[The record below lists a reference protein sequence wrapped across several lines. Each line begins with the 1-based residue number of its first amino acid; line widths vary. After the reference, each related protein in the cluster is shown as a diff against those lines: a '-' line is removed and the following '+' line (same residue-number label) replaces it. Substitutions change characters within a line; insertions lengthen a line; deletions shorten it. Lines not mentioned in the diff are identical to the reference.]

1 MHSKFI
7 KRILALFLAI
17 ILAFSLFPPMA
28 TATDMSEDAPGTIS
42 LVNALTENE
51 AIAPATQVINPLLP
65 QAEAMHVD
73 DTAFVLGGGNGFL
86 DPAHGVWNTATSFPV
101 ATQRAPQHGGAATI
115 TNATARVL
123 WDDNNLYV
131 RVEWTR
137 NVTAGATTGMDGW
150 ITTGNAHEQDCVEI
164 WLSEMNHR
172 GARGSMGAQFR
183 VGVNGNI
190 SGDQFGSVTVANG
203 YSHAWNAV
211 ARRNVQQTFSQV
223 DSVGNATV
231 TAAVPFRTNQNITL
245 EDGLLVGFDI
255 SINGQAGPGGAH
267 RAVYGWGDPVDNN
280 WNSTENFGQLIL
292 DGGGTF
298 FPRLG
303 GASNLQF
310 APVGASQG
318 RMSWA
323 PVPDAVA
330 YRVYVG
336 GAPANWEAGGPAL
349 VNAPATHFYVQDLGL
364 SGTPTDLHDHTIQ
377 IRPIAD
383 PAAHRDGPLS
393 PVQSVT
399 IPLGQ
404 LPANVLYSMR
414 HDPELQDIDASG
426 GPVQI
431 AGAPHLGYTVDGTPL
446 FGGGTP
452 TYLTTSPIAST
463 VLTVEEHNGM
473 NSIRVSD
480 RAVRYAGLDLRL
492 RPLHLQNT
500 VPAPGTA
507 YTYTVTFT
515 GRAIGPIPPG
525 TVMQMDGIN
534 PNWSQ
539 QSSNIAGSANI
550 PANPTPG
557 LEHPF
562 TMSANLS
569 AFQAYDR
576 MHARVWTSLQGQHV
590 EFIIDNVTLHHNIPP
605 AGSTLSR
612 WTPTTHMTF
621 ASFQDPQAGE
631 QALFTPTRAGGAN
644 WFWNPNNVIQA
655 DINPA
660 DVPAATRADAYSA
673 PVPLEGAGIRLT
685 LPEPLTL
692 GTTWQLDYEVW
703 VPATHGPTA
712 PFPQILINRD
722 VFATN
727 RHTGAPMETI
737 DFHNQQPTFNA
748 FILPDI
754 PQAEYADLWAIPT
767 GEWVQRSITLP
778 TRSRAPLS
786 NHIETIDFVFS
797 GDIQPAEWRI
807 RNIEISYLNPTI
819 APPLSL
825 PHWDMELPSLN
836 ETFEPFWQWGNIYCV
851 SWQMMRGNTI
861 EHFVQQY
868 SIVTAEN
875 WHKPDELAT
884 VGAGSDVPFPGAGY
898 LRPGVTESIVFDR
911 SDRVV
916 RFAIENDLTLHGHT
930 LQWHSQSPRWLTENA
945 DGTFLHRT
953 EARENLRWWI
963 RTIANHYNEH
973 PEFGIAAGGPGADIF
988 ASWDV
993 INEVVGTTLAGAT
1006 ANGTNQNPADWRPGD
1021 WRESLRAPGVG
1032 VNKWRI
1038 AFANFEP
1045 GDVPTG
1051 ETWHE
1056 SDFVYYTYVYARYY
1070 FPAAMLFYNDYN
1082 EQQIGKRR
1090 VIANMIWGVNERWA
1104 ADYDNNPEAD
1114 STMTLEA
1121 YIEDGRRLLIE
1132 AFGLQQHFSTV
1143 AAAPGHL
1150 GQFTDLRRAFELYSS
1165 LGVRLAVTEWDSNI
1179 TSMAQQAEHWRQ
1191 LTSLY
1196 LEFADYL
1203 DVVINWGKAGIHS
1216 WRPTPPPVAFDNA
1229 YDPQPNFWSVI
1240 EVGEQ
1245 ARQAPEIAPAAAV
1258 HSAGLNQAFSLQLGV
1273 THPIF
1278 RPADRPWTN
1287 QVPLEIV
1294 SHTLAGS
1301 GLAID
1306 ENGLIS
1312 GTPTQTGTFTV
1323 TVSAETPHVNAV
1335 TTRTFT
1341 ILVLDIPQTAEVTFM
1356 RNHDPA
1362 DDTVHT
1368 TQSVLVT
1375 GNASAPHPAP
1385 AAPVGYRFN
1394 GWALDRAGLQPFNFG
1409 TGITAD
1415 MNLYAR
1421 WISATTRELPLE
1433 INFRPGNWAYHED
1446 MFTPGADV
1454 MMEQA
1459 VGHGSGDNHFLRVT
1473 NTLPDQH
1480 RLRRD
1485 PAQNS
1490 VRITF
1495 DEPLPAGNLYEI
1507 RFDIFIPTVPGLT
1520 FSLPGVNFNEF
1531 QANRFSWPL
1540 VNPPGTITATDP
1552 NGTGF
1557 AGPNSTAYT
1566 PQGRWVE
1573 YVMHTPGMGLVD
1585 GEMRRFTLES
1595 IYTMDIRFHTNTAP
1609 GGDAPPPGGAR
1620 MIPGVWHLDNIRVTL
1635 LEEVTT
1641 LPTVPSTV
1649 PSTGWDAALA
1659 VPSLAEAWEDYFPI
1673 GNIAEPFQLGDEF
1686 TDMFTHHFNF
1696 VTPENV
1702 MKPIYHSFGICGDT
1716 DTLIADFTQVDQFL
1730 DWAEDNDI
1738 PVQAHTLVWHSGQS
1752 PWFLNQNE
1760 DGSPLTRA
1768 QAQRNMEIFI
1778 RDFVGHTEGRVAAWD
1793 VVNEVVNPPGGFTVP
1808 ASITAGQPPG
1818 VLNFDAVGPN
1828 WWQGGLRDWSP
1839 WQVAYSTGVATAPP
1853 NVDGRPLHPSDY
1865 IYDAFVFTRLA
1876 DPSAIL
1882 YYNDYNEINNTRTIV
1897 TSQMVLELNNRW
1909 ADDPRNTD
1917 VGRPLIEVIGM
1928 QGHFWAGRPNPTT
1941 GLMTGGAPAIG
1952 HDSLAAVETAI
1963 LRYTLTAGVYTSVT
1977 ELDAPIGNWG
1987 SWGGATWGRVQ
1998 AESQLLTPLEE
2009 MQQAIFY
2016 ARLMELYR
2024 THADSITRVTL
2035 WGVSDNLHWRHQ
2047 GMPVLFD
2054 YFQQPKLAFDA
2065 FLDPTGFLADNT
2077 FDVRFM
2083 RNDGTTDIHVERQ
2096 VLWGTTIAPVLANSG
2111 GFQPGTGGAAGVAN
2125 PVREGHLF
2133 RGWGIRNESGN
2144 IVMNNAANNGWNFG
2158 NAIGF
2163 HEGPTTFYAIWTS
2176 ETFPIEV
2183 TFAPGDRADF
2193 GEMFNPGPPGMG
2205 QTASTVSWVT
2215 GPGAGYDDNYALR
2228 INRGS
2233 NFAAAQNTVRIT
2245 PPFPLPAGY
2254 TYEFRAMIYVPIE
2267 GNAGRSTPRGGANT
2281 VVHPLVTPNGSGG
2294 GGQGGGGRP
2303 TINANYHWIP
2313 MGEWVE
2319 FVVDIRPQFVEGVIT
2334 FFDFRP
2340 GGSNAANMPDVWYI
2354 DDIRIT
2360 QDQQNL
2366 GRVDHRTELWTLHPG
2381 DLPSLSQAHTN
2392 YFPIGSIVEPAQIGA
2407 QDPHGYMRDHF
2418 AFHYDQV
2425 TAENAMKPQ
2434 GWGGPPAAPFP
2445 ATGGAG
2451 QIEAWAA
2458 ANNLDLHGH
2467 TLIWHS
2473 QSPSWPV
2480 PGNAVTHYL
2489 HAQERMQLYIDTVV
2503 ERFADSV
2510 TGWDVLNEVFW
2521 YNTDGPLVDPRIT
2534 GDWRQG
2540 LRSWDIVEPG
2550 VGNGG
2555 TGGSGSRWLRSY
2567 NVASVVPNPDY
2578 GVVAGAPATIEVR
2591 PDCPSDYIY
2600 DAFVFTRL
2608 ALIANGRGE
2617 VLSYYNDFNEEIAPK
2632 RYSIAMMVEELNNRW
2647 IMDPRN
2653 TDPGRP
2659 LIDVIGMQAHFWT
2672 GWIDPVD
2679 VQASIDAFVQAFEN
2693 TSDHFDYLAAQPA
2706 NATRFAGVTNRIVPR
2721 LSVTELDLV
2730 QGTYYNQHNGRRLT
2744 ESQEMSQAVLYAQL
2758 FQIYRAHAD
2767 IIESVTF
2774 WGREDD
2780 HGWRANG
2787 MPLLFDTYYQPKLA
2801 FWAVIDPDA
2810 FLARPDVVA
2819 FMATSPATITFNPN
2833 GGVAG
2838 TESLTVRYGK
2848 AVDRAEIENPTRAEH
2863 TFLGWSFTPTP
2874 SPASPGLPAAPFA
2887 LSSFHVHN
2895 TADITLYA
2903 IWAEE
2908 TYHDVTFVDID
2919 DADDSEV
2926 IRIRGGD
2933 ALNPDLIPE
2942 VSREGYML
2950 QGWTATPGGT
2960 VITDWSAVIIT
2971 GSTTFYPVWN
2981 AITVVLAPISVTVN
2995 DGDPVA
3001 TATVSGTATSAITL
3015 DTADLPAGVT
3025 AAVNQ
3030 EIGVITVTGVRPS
3043 TDVPPIAGT
3052 FEIEVTR
3059 GGVTE
3064 TLAVTVNLTT
3074 TWVAPTL
3081 TLVPPTVTINNGNRT
3096 ATSAVGGTVTGT
3108 IALNTTN
3115 LPAGVTAAVNQE
3127 TGVITVT
3134 GVRPSTDV
3142 PPIAGTFEI
3151 EVTRGGVTETLA
3163 VTVNLTTTWVAPTL
3177 TLVPPTVTVNN
3188 GNPVATTTVI
3198 GTATGT
3204 ITLDTTDLPAG
3215 VTATVNQDIGTGM
3228 ITVTGV
3234 RPSTDVPPIAGTFEI
3249 GVTRGGVTETL
3260 AVTVNLTTTWV
3271 APTLTLAPDAVT
3283 VNNGNLV
3290 AASTI
3295 GGTATGNI
3303 TLDTTDLPAGVTAAV
3318 NQETGVITVTG
3329 VRPSTDVP
3337 PIAGTFEIEVT
3348 RGGVTE
3354 TLAVTV
3360 NLTTTWAPIEVEYE
3374 MHPAYIFGNAQ
3385 GYFQPGENATRAH
3398 VATILARVKLLE
3410 FEQGIEALPAGMEV
3424 FDAFADVNEGDW
3436 FYYYIAWA
3444 YDAGLVE
3451 GFNGYFR
3458 PDDYITREELAAI
3471 MVRTLD
3477 AYEETAGELPFD
3489 DAALISDWALH
3500 YVYTAFNEGLVIGNG
3515 RNFNPLGYSIR
3526 ADVATIANRILG
3538 RIDSWDALNAAEVV
3552 NRQHAFRFPDV
3563 AATAWYYPSI
3573 LAAAND
3579 HRLTRDD
3586 DDAIDW
3592 KYFIR
3597 QVTP

>member
-1 MHSKFI
+1 MYSKL
-7 KRILALFLAI
+7 KRRALALFLAVI
-17 ILAFSLFPPMA
+17 MALSLAVPGFA
-28 TATDMSEDAPGTIS
+28 ADTSEETLETIS
-42 LVNALTENE
+42 LVDALTEIE
-51 AIAPATQVINPLLP
+51 AITPATQVINPLLP
-65 QAEAMHVD
+65 QAFAVHVD
-73 DTAFVLGGGNGFL
+73 DNAFVLGGGNGFL
-86 DPAHGVWNTATSFPV
+86 DNNHPLWQTAASFPI
-101 ATQRAPQHGGAATI
+101 AQNRAPQHDGAATI
-115 TNATARVL
+115 TNAAARVL

-164 WLSEMNHR
+164 WLSETNHR

-190 SGDQFGSVTVANG
+190 SGDQFGTVTVANG

-223 DSVGNATV
+223 DSVGNAIV

-245 EDGLLVGFDI
+245 GDGLLVGFDI

-267 RAVYGWGDPVDNN
+267 RAVFGWGDPADNN
-280 WNSTENFGQLIL
+280 WNSTENFGQLTL

-303 GASNLQF
+303 GAGNIQF

-330 YRVYVG
+330 YRIYVG
-336 GAPANWEAGGPAL
+336 GVPANWAAGGSAL
-349 VNAPATHFYVQDLGL
+349 VNAPATHFYVQALGL
-364 SGTPTDLHDHTIQ
+364 SGTPAELHTHTIQ
-377 IRPIAD
+377 IRPIAN

-393 PVQSVT
+393 PVQSIT
-399 IPLGQ
+399 IPIGQ

-414 HDPELQDIDASG
+414 HDPELQGIDASG

-431 AGAPHLGYTVDGTPL
+431 AGAPHLGYTLDGTPL

-500 VPAPGTA
+500 VPAPAPGTA

-539 QSSNIAGSANI
+539 QSSSIAGSANI

-562 TMSANLS
+562 TISGNLS

-576 MHARVWTSLQGQHV
+576 MHARIWTSLQGQHV
-590 EFIIDNVTLHHNIPP
+590 EFIVDDVTLHHNVPP
-605 AGSTLSR
+605 AGSALSR
-612 WTPTTHMTF
+612 WTPTTHMAF
-621 ASFQDPQAGE
+621 ASFQNPQAGE
-631 QALFTPTRAGGAN
+631 QDLFTPTRTGGAN
-644 WFWNPNNVIQA
+644 WVWGTDNVIQA
-655 DINPA
+655 GINPA
-660 DVPAATRADAYSA
+660 AVPAATRADAYSA
-673 PVPLEGAGIRLT
+673 PVALEGAGIRLT

-692 GTTWQLDYEVW
+692 GTTWQLNYEVW
-703 VPATHGPTA
+703 VPAAHGSTA

-722 VFATN
+722 ALATN

-786 NHIETIDFVFS
+786 NHIETIDFIFS
-797 GDIQPAEWRI
+797 GEDQPAEWRI
-807 RNIEISYLNPTI
+807 RNIEISYLNPAI
-819 APPLSL
+819 APRLSL

-868 SIVTAEN
+868 SVVTAEN

-884 VGAGSDVPFPGAGY
+884 VGAGSDVPYPGTGY

-916 RFAIENDLTLHGHT
+916 RFAIEHDLTLHGHT

-963 RTIANHYNEH
+963 HTIADHYNDH
-973 PEFGIAAGGPGADIF
+973 PEFGIAAGGPGADVF

-1006 ANGTNQNPADWRPGD
+1006 ANGTNQAPADWRPGD
-1021 WRESLRAPGVG
+1021 WRESLRPPGVG

-1051 ETWHE
+1051 EIWHE
-1056 SDFVYYTYVYARYY
+1056 SDFVYYTYVYAREA

-1179 TSMAQQAEHWRQ
+1179 TNMAQQAEHWRQ

-1203 DVVINWGKAGIHS
+1203 DTVINWGKAGIHS

-1229 YDPQPNFWSVI
+1229 YDPQPNFWAVI

-1245 ARQAPEIAPAAAV
+1245 ARQAPEITPAAAV
-1258 HSAGLNQAFSLQLGV
+1258 HTAALNQAFSLQLGV

-1278 RPADRPWTN
+1278 RPVDRPWTN

-1294 SHTLAGS
+1294 SHTLADS
-1301 GLAID
+1301 GLTID

-1312 GTPTQTGTFTV
+1312 GTPTQAGNFTV
-1323 TVSAETPHVNAV
+1323 TVRAETPHVNEV

-1341 ILVLDIPQTAEVTFM
+1341 ILVSAVQVTFM
-1356 RNHDPA
+1356 RNHNPT

-1368 TQSVLVT
+1368 TQSVLPSGTV
-1375 GNASAPHPAP
+1375 SAPYPAP
-1385 AAPVGYRFN
+1385 EAPAGYRFD

-1415 MNLYAR
+1415 LALYAR
-1421 WISATTRELPLE
+1421 WISATTRGLPLE

-1446 MFTPGADV
+1446 MLTPGADV
-1454 MMEQA
+1454 VIEQA

-1485 PAQNS
+1485 PAENS
-1490 VRITF
+1490 VRLTF

-1507 RFDIFIPTVPGLT
+1507 RFDIFIPTTPGLT

-1585 GEMRRFTLES
+1585 GEMRHFTLEP

-1620 MIPGVWHLDNIRVTL
+1620 MIPAVWHLDNIRVTL

-1641 LPTVPSTV
+1641 LPTIPSTV

-1659 VPSLAEAWEDYFPI
+1659 VDSLAEAWEDYFPI
-1673 GNIAEPFQLGDEF
+1673 GNIAEPFQLGGEF

-1702 MKPIYHSFGICGDT
+1702 MKPGYHSFGICDDT

-1793 VVNEVVNPPGGFTVP
+1793 VVNEVVNPPGGFTIP

-1839 WQVAYSTGVATAPP
+1839 WQVAYSTDAATAPP

-1876 DPSAIL
+1876 DPAAVL
-1882 YYNDYNEINNTRTIV
+1882 YYNDYNEINNARTIV

-1909 ADDPRNTD
+1909 AADPRNTD
-1917 VGRPLIEVIGM
+1917 ADRPLIEVIGM

-1963 LRYTLTAGVYTSVT
+1963 LRYTRTAGVYTSVT

-2016 ARLMELYR
+2016 ARLMEIYR
-2024 THADSITRVTL
+2024 EHAENITRVTL

-2083 RNDGTTDIHVERQ
+2083 RNDGTNSTHVERQ
-2096 VLWGTTIAPVLANSG
+2096 VLWGTAIAPVLADSG
-2111 GFQPGTGGAAGVAN
+2111 GFQPGTGGATGVAN

-2163 HEGPTTFYAIWTS
+2163 HEGPATFYAIWVS

-2193 GEMFNPGPPGMG
+2193 GDMFNPGPAGMG
-2205 QTASTVSWVT
+2205 QTASTVSWVQ
-2215 GPGAGYDDNYALR
+2215 GPGVGYDDNYALR

-2254 TYEFRAMIYVPIE
+2254 TYEFRAMVYVPIE
-2267 GNAGRSTPRGGANT
+2267 GNPGRSTPRGGANT

-2303 TINANYHWIP
+2303 TVNPSYHWIP

-2360 QDQQNL
+2360 RDQQDL
-2366 GRVDHRTELWTLHPG
+2366 GRVDHRTELWTLHPSE
-2381 DLPSLSQAHTN
+2381 LPSLSRAHVD
-2392 YFPIGSIVEPAQIGA
+2392 YFPIGSIVEPGQISAAG
-2407 QDPHGYMRDHF
+2407 DPNGYLRDHF
-2418 AFHYDQV
+2418 VFHYDQV

-2434 GWGGPPAAPFP
+2434 GWGGPPAEPFP
-2445 ATGGAG
+2445 VTGGAG

-2458 ANNLDLHGH
+2458 ENDLDLHGH
-2467 TLIWHS
+2467 TLVWHS
-2473 QSPSWPV
+2473 QSPSWPM

-2489 HAQERMQLYIDTVV
+2489 QAQERMQLYINTVV

-2521 YNTDGPLVDPRIT
+2521 YNTDGAMDPRLE
-2534 GDWRQG
+2534 GNDWRQG
-2540 LRSWDIVEPG
+2540 LRSWDIVSG
-2550 VGNGG
+2550 GQVGQGG

-2567 NVASVVPNPDY
+2567 NTPSIVPNPDY

-2608 ALIANGRGE
+2608 ALIANGRGD

-2647 IMDPRN
+2647 IMDSRN

-2672 GWIDPVD
+2672 GWIDPAD
-2679 VQASIDAFVQAFEN
+2679 VQASIDAFVEAFEN
-2693 TSDHFDYLAAQPA
+2693 TSDYFDYLAAQPA
-2706 NATRFAGVTNRIVPR
+2706 NAVRFAGVTNRIVPR

-2758 FQIYRAHAD
+2758 FQIYRTHAD
-2767 IIESVTF
+2767 IIESVTL

-2801 FWAVIDPDA
+2801 FWAVIDPDE
-2810 FLARPDVVA
+2810 FLARPEIVT
-2819 FMATSPATITFNPN
+2819 FMETSSATITFNPN

-2848 AVDRAEIENPTRAEH
+2848 AIDRAEIENPTRAEH

-2903 IWAEE
+2903 IWAVA
-2908 TYHDVTFVDID
+2908 TYHDVTFDTV
-2919 DADDSEV
+2919 V
-2926 IRIRGGD
+2926 IRM
-2933 ALNPDLIPE
+2933 PDGATVNSELVPE
-2942 VSREGYML
+2942 VTRRGYTL
-2950 QGWTATPGGT
+2950 QGWAAEPGGAIITDWAEITITGPTAFYPIWSARLYTVTYDLQGGNIAGATANPTERVQYGQRLGSIPTGVGRANYTFLGWSATEDGT
-2960 VITDWSAVIIT
+2960 VIGNLSELTIYGDR
-2971 GSTTFYPVWN
+2971 TFYAIWTALPVEVDVIFLWN
-2981 AITVVLAPISVTVN
+2981 YDVADDKDEAFYENTVVLGTTATEPSIA
-2995 DGDPVA
+2995 DPVR
-3001 TATVSGTATSAITL
+3001 TGFTFEGWYL
-3015 DTADLPAGVT
+3015 DPAGDDAKDFDEYV
-3025 AAVNQ
+3025 V
-3030 EIGVITVTGVRPS
+3030 E
-3043 TDVPPIAGT
+3043 DMLCDAGT
-3052 FEIEVTR
+3052 LRIYARWEEVVVPGFHAWFMQGNEYGNFAPSGIITR
-3059 GGVTE
+3059 GE
-3064 TLAVTVNLTT
+3064 
-3074 TWVAPTL
+3074 VAAI
-3081 TLVPPTVTINNGNRT
+3081 LVRTFAPENSPSRT
-3096 ATSAVGGTVTGT
+3096 ATSPT
-3108 IALNTTN
+3108 
-3115 LPAGVTAAVNQE
+3115 
-3127 TGVITVT
+3127 
-3134 GVRPSTDV
+3134 PSMPFTDV
-3142 PPIAGTFEI
+3142 PA
-3151 EVTRGGVTETLA
+3151 TL
-3163 VTVNLTTTWVAPTL
+3163 W
-3177 TLVPPTVTVNN
+3177 
-3188 GNPVATTTVI
+3188 
-3198 GTATGT
+3198 
-3204 ITLDTTDLPAG
+3204 
-3215 VTATVNQDIGTGM
+3215 
-3228 ITVTGV
+3228 
-3234 RPSTDVPPIAGTFEI
+3234 E
-3249 GVTRGGVTETL
+3249 
-3260 AVTVNLTTTWV
+3260 
-3271 APTLTLAPDAVT
+3271 
-3283 VNNGNLV
+3283 
-3290 AASTI
+3290 
-3295 GGTATGNI
+3295 
-3303 TLDTTDLPAGVTAAV
+3303 
-3318 NQETGVITVTG
+3318 
-3329 VRPSTDVP
+3329 
-3337 PIAGTFEIEVT
+3337 
-3348 RGGVTE
+3348 
-3354 TLAVTV
+3354 
-3360 NLTTTWAPIEVEYE
+3360 
-3374 MHPAYIFGNAQ
+3374 
-3385 GYFQPGENATRAH
+3385 
-3398 VATILARVKLLE
+3398 AR
-3410 FEQGIEALPAGMEV
+3410 
-3424 FDAFADVNEGDW
+3424 
-3436 FYYYIAWA
+3436 YIAWA
-3444 YDAGLVE
+3444 HHYDIVQGSNDAQGNRV
-3451 GFNGYFR
+3451 FNPR
-3458 PDDYITREELAAI
+3458 QPISRQELAV
-3471 MVRTLD
+3471 MVARAYGLD
-3477 AYEETAGELPFD
+3477 PANNATVTFPDMGQTAE
-3489 DAALISDWALH
+3489 WARPL
-3500 YVYTAFNEGLVIGNG
+3500 VNAVVNEGWLRGDGQGNLRPGHSIVRAEAAAVIARALG
-3515 RNFNPLGYSIR
+3515 RDGTIDTASL
-3526 ADVATIANRILG
+3526 ADVATDVR
-3538 RIDSWDALNAAEVV
+3538 
-3552 NRQHAFRFPDV
+3552 RFSDV
-3563 AATAWYYPSI
+3563 QVGQWYYFLVIEVSHSHYFVTENRNVGT
-3573 LAAAND
+3573 AAAPVY
-3579 HRLTRDD
+3579 RDMELWTE
-3586 DDAIDW
+3586 ITW
-3592 KYFIR
+3592 
-3597 QVTP
+3597 PN